1 MDKAIIDN
9 YEGLRQGAE
18 REYRRVSGEE
28 RIVIWI
34 GMATCGRSAGAR
46 EVFSSFQEALTKYSL
61 EAEVVQVGCYG
72 HCYAEPMA
80 IISKPGWPPIVYG
93 YLTPNRAEVIV
104 KNFLSGEDP
113 CLEWALGA
121 TVESEMVPSI
131 YDTPRFGQEHR
142 YLLKRCGTIDPENI
156 YHYLAEGGYKG
167 LLCAFGMS
175 SEKIVEEVK
184 KSGLRGLGGGGFPT
198 WRKWDLCRQAPGTP
212 KYVIGNGDE
221 GDPGAFMDRTIME
234 SDPQSIIEGM
244 VIAGYALSSSSGYIY
259 VRGEYPLAVARL
271 MTAVRQAEEVGLLGK
286 DILGSGFDF
295 SLEIMQGASAFVCG
309 ESSALMYSLE
319 GKRGMPRVRPP
330 RSVEAGLWGKPTL
343 LNNVKTYASIPRI
356 LVEGGDR
363 FAQVGTE
370 GSKGT
375 AVFALAGKI
384 RKTGLVEVAMGTTLR
399 ELIFTIGGGVP
410 ALKKE
415 SEAAGVPPKVVE
427 KRFKAVQIGG
437 PSGGCLPE
445 SILDTP
451 IDFDALTEAGAM
463 MGSGGM
469 VILDEDN
476 CVVEA
481 ARYFL
486 EFTQKESCGKCTFC
500 RIGTKQMLE
509 ILTDITRG
517 EGKLEE
523 LDLLQELGE
532 DIKRGSLCNLGKTA
546 PNPILTTLSYFR
558 QEYEAHIL
566 EKRCPAL
573 ECKELTAHY
582 IVLDKCQRAC
592 DACVG
597 SCPTEAI
604 YTRKDRLK
612 AIDQE
617 KCVRCQS
624 CIDACPPQYDA
635 VIKVSPLSALPE
647 SEPREEETGL
657 KIGRLKD

>member
-1 MDKAIIDN
+1 MNKTIIDN
-9 YEGLRQGAE
+9 YENLKQKAE
-18 REYRRVSGEE
+18 KEYRKVIGED
-28 RIVIWI
+28 RIVIRV
-34 GMATCGRSAGAR
+34 GMATCGRAAGAG
-46 EVFSSFQEALTKYSL
+46 EVLSSFKDALTRSGL
-61 EAEVVQVGCYG
+61 EAEVIEVGCYG

-80 IISKPGWPPIVYG
+80 IISKPNWPPIMYG

-121 TVESEMVPSI
+121 TVENEMVPSI
-131 YDTPRFGQEHR
+131 YDSPRFSREHR

-156 YHYLAEGGYKG
+156 YHYLARDGYKG
-167 LLCAFGMS
+167 LQSAFGMS
-175 SEKIVEEVK
+175 SEEIIEEIK

-198 WRKWDLCRQAPGTP
+198 WRKWDFCRQAPGTP

-244 VIAGYALSSSSGYIY
+244 LIAGYTLGSSSGYIY

-271 MTAVRQAEEVGLLGK
+271 MTALRQAEEIGLLGK

-295 SLEIMQGASAFVCG
+295 SLQIMPGASAFVCG
-309 ESSALMYSLE
+309 EETALIASIE
-319 GKRGMPRVRPP
+319 GRRGMPRLRPP
-330 RSVEAGLWGKPTL
+330 FPASSGLWGKPTNI
-343 LNNVKTYASIPRI
+343 NNVKTFAAVSHI
-356 LVEGGDR
+356 LAEGADE
-363 FAQVGTE
+363 FAAVGTKN
-370 GSKGT
+370 SKGT

-384 RKTGLVEVAMGTTLR
+384 RKTGLVEVAMGTRLR
-399 ELIFTIGGGVP
+399 EIIFTIGGGIP

-415 SEAAGVPPKVVE
+415 SEAAGVPPRVV
-427 KRFKAVQIGG
+427 KKKFKAVQIGG

-451 IDFDALTEAGAM
+451 IDFDALTGAGAM

-476 CVVEA
+476 CVVES
-481 ARYFL
+481 ARSFL

-509 ILTDITRG
+509 MLTDITRG
-517 EGKLEE
+517 EGKLED

-546 PNPILTTLSYFR
+546 PNPVLTTLSYFR

-604 YTRKDRLK
+604 YTRRDRLK
-612 AIDQE
+612 AIEQE
-617 KCVRCQS
+617 KCVKCQS

-635 VIKVSPLSALPE
+635 IIKLSPLSSLPE
-647 SEPREEETGL
+647 SEPREEE
-657 KIGRLKD
+657 KK